1 MVVDNVDTCPVN
13 GYNDIVLGQG
23 RSTETVGFVESGE
36 EQRPFVHGVID
47 DVFFDFDGRDTFAG
61 VIALKGFKKKAKS
74 FLIQS
79 FFLN

>member
-1 MVVDNVDTCPVN
+1 LVVDNVDTCPVN
-13 GYNDIVLGQG
+13 GYNDI
-23 RSTETVGFVESGE
+23 VESGE